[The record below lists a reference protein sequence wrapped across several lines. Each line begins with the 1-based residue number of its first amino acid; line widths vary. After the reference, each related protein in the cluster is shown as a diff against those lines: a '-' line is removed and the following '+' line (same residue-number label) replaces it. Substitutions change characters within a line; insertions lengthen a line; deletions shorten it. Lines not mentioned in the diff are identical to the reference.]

1 MDYEHDKRIYE
12 AEERHESFLHFFN
25 KYLVFLNK

>member
-12 AEERHESFLHFFN
+12 AEERHESFLHFF
-25 KYLVFLNK
+25 KKIPCLFE